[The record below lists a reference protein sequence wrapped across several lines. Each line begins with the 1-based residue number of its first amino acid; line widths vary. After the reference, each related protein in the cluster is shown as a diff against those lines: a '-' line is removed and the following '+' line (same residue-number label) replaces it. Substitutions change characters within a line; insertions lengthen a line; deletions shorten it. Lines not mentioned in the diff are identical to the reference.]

1 MNEGRMIW
9 QKCEVKE
16 LRGRTSPTY
25 GGIRGHCEMCEWE
38 SISGAFDDGLF
49 FCLMF
54 TFLSGIFKKET

>member
-25 GGIRGHCEMCEWE
+25 GGKQWALR
-38 SISGAFDDGLF
+38 DV
-49 FCLMF
+49 
-54 TFLSGIFKKET
+54 